1 MCGDQSR
8 RMATS
13 DEDAMNDESDSA
25 VDSVEAVGFSPR
37 SWHADTFL
45 LILAL
50 VIVLVIS
57 IVVVMY
63 DSQWRI

>member
-1 MCGDQSR
+1 VCGDQSR

-37 SWHADTFL
+37 FWHGVGNSTSNKHRRSN
-45 LILAL
+45 
-50 VIVLVIS
+50 V
-57 IVVVMY
+57 
-63 DSQWRI
+63 